1 MKRIKRSF
9 SAEFKAKV
17 AIEALKEQKTIS
29 ELAQQYELHPNQIS
43 QWKQQFLANAASTF
57 VAESSDTKEL
67 EKQRDEL
74 FQKVGQLTVENDFL
88 KKALKSI

>member
-1 MKRIKRSF
+1 MKRIKRAF
-9 SAEFKAKV
+9 SSEFKAKV
-17 AIEALKEQKTIS
+17 AVEALKEQKTIS
-29 ELAQQYELHPNQIS
+29 ELAQQYELHPTQIS
-43 QWKQQFLANAASTF
+43 QWKQQFLANSASIF
-57 VAESSDTKEL
+57 GLESTDTKEL

>member
-1 MKRIKRSF
+1 MKRINRAF

-17 AIEALKEQKTIS
+17 AIEALREQKTTA
-29 ELAQQYELHPNQIS
+29 ELAQQYELHPTQIS
-43 QWKQQFLANAASTF
+43 QWKQQFLVNAASTF
-57 VAESSDTKEL
+57 GAESNDTKEL

-88 KKALKSI
+88 

>member
-17 AIEALKEQKTIS
+17 ALEALKEHKTVS
-29 ELAQQYELHPNQIS
+29 ELAQQYELHPSQIG

-57 VAESSDTKEL
+57 GEESTDTKEL

-74 FQKVGQLTVENDFL
+74 FKKVGQLTVENDF
-88 KKALKSI
+88 

>member
-1 MKRIKRSF
+1 MKRIKRAF
-9 SAEFKAKV
+9 SSEFKAKV
-17 AIEALKEQKTIS
+17 AVEALKEQKTIS
-29 ELAQQYELHPNQIS
+29 ELAQQYELHSTQIS
-43 QWKQQFLANAASTF
+43 QWKQQFLANSASIF
-57 VAESSDTKEL
+57 VLESTDTKEL

>member
-1 MKRIKRSF
+1 MKRIKRAF
-9 SAEFKAKV
+9 SADFKAQV

-29 ELAQQYELHPNQIS
+29 ELAQQYELHPTQIS

-57 VAESSDTKEL
+57 GSESYDTKEL
-67 EKQRDEL
+67 ETQRDEL

>member
-1 MKRIKRSF
+1 MKRIKRAF

-17 AIEALKEQKTIS
+17 AIEALKEQKTIA
-29 ELAQQYELHPNQIS
+29 ELAQQYELHPTQIS

-57 VAESSDTKEL
+57 GLESNDTKEL